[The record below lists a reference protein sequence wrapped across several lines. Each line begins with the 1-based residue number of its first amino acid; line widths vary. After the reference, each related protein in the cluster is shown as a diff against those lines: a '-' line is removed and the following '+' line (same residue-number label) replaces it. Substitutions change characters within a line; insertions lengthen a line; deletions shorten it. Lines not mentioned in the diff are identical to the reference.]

1 MGDYPDFGIAKD
13 IFQIGKLGEQVYA
26 ISKASESVPGN
37 SEYKLVDVSGKGA
50 LLGFVVRIV
59 STASSPSGYLH
70 KFNIIID
77 DHPLQAENYLNPT
90 MLYNYYRIQDPVLQ
104 LPFCTY
110 HSDTDGEWTF
120 AWAFATPLR
129 YTESLIILYKN
140 GESATS
146 FLDFLVIYTKE

>member
-1 MGDYPDFGIAKD
+1 MGDYPDFGLAKD

-26 ISKASESVPGN
+26 ISKAAEPVPPHG
-37 SEYKLVDVSGKGA
+37 EYKLVDVSGKGA
-50 LLGFVVRIV
+50 LLGFVARIV
-59 STASSPSGYLH
+59 STSSSPHGSLH

-77 DHPLQAENYLNPT
+77 GHAFQAENYLDPD

-110 HSDTDGEWTF
+110 YNNTDGEWTF

-129 YTESLIILYKN
+129 YTESLVILYKN
-140 GESATS
+140 EESDS
-146 FLDFLVIYTKE
+146 SNIDFLVIYTKE